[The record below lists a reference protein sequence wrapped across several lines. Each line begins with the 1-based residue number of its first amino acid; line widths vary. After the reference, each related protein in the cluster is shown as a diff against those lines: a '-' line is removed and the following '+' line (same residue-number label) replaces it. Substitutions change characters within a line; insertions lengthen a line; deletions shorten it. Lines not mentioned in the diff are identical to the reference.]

1 MTPVVN
7 RSSKLSG
14 VSLPA
19 LLLLTGLALAA
30 LAASGNTAAVAGT
43 AELPPFTT
51 ADVPPA
57 PNYEDDASWLAR
69 PKEPDQ
75 FAIDIVWI
83 YPTVLYDNSAWL
95 MDISRKDLIAGA
107 QETVATEAHAF
118 SGLANLYAPFYRQ
131 MNLSGFNLP
140 KEQRDALAA
149 YGEEDVRRAL
159 QYYLDHYNNGRPFI
173 VAAHSQGSYVLT
185 QLALDHW
192 GKIGHEDRM
201 IAAYVIGWSITDDDL
216 KANPKITICDQP
228 HQTGC
233 FISYN
238 SVAAGHQ
245 KDAPMI
251 LPGAVVVNPL
261 TWTRDEALAPASLN
275 RGATFFNKD
284 HSSRTLPHFTSAQ
297 IADGGLVVTP
307 KDPSLLE
314 SPFFPGRGLSQLR
327 LFAVLRKHQGERC
340 PTDRGISF
348 QATLE
353 SRSRIRTR

>member
-1 MTPVVN
+1 MSYVVRN
-7 RSSKLSG
+7 RLRLTELSRTAI
-14 VSLPA
+14 LF
-19 LLLLTGLALAA
+19 LTGLMLAG
-30 LAASGNTAAVAGT
+30 LLVSGKTAAVAGT

-69 PKEPDQ
+69 PEDPDQ
-75 FAIDIVWI
+75 FAVDLVWI
-83 YPTVLYDNSAWL
+83 YPTVLYDESAWL
-95 MDISRKDLIAGA
+95 MDITRKDLIAGA

-140 KEQRDALAA
+140 KQQRDALAA
-149 YGEEDVRRAL
+149 YGEEDVRKAL
-159 QYYLDHYNNGRPFI
+159 KYYLDHHNNGRPFI

-185 QLALDHW
+185 QLALHHW
-192 GKIGHEDRM
+192 GRIGHEKRM
-201 IAAYVIGWSITDDDL
+201 IAAYVIGWSITGDDL
-216 KANPKITICDQP
+216 KVNPKITICDEP

-275 RGATFFNKD
+275 RGSTFFNKD
-284 HSSRTLPHFTSAQ
+284 QSSRTLPHFTSAR

-314 SPFFPGRGLSQLR
+314 SPFFPAGVYHSYDYSLFFENIRANAAQRIEAYLS
-327 LFAVLRKHQGERC
+327 ER
-340 PTDRGISF
+340 R
-348 QATLE
+348 
-353 SRSRIRTR
+353 

>member
-1 MTPVVN
+1 MHRFVGK
-7 RSSKLSG
+7 RLQFQRLH
-14 VSLPA
+14 LPA
-19 LLLLTGLALAA
+19 ILLLAGFLFTGLPQWE
-30 LAASGNTAAVAGT
+30 SQTAFAGT

-51 ADVPPA
+51 TDVPPA

-69 PKEPDQ
+69 PKDPDQ
-75 FAIDIVWI
+75 FAVDIVWI
-83 YPTVLYDNSAWL
+83 YPTVLYDESAWL
-95 MDISRKDLIAGA
+95 MDITRKDLIAGA
-107 QETVATEAHAF
+107 EETVATEAHSF
-118 SGLANLYAPFYRQ
+118 SGLANLYAPLYRQ

-159 QYYLDHYNNGRPFI
+159 KYYLDHHNNGRPFI
-173 VAAHSQGSYVLT
+173 IAAHSQGSYVLT

-192 GKIGHEDRM
+192 GKIGLEDRM
-201 IAAYVIGWSITDDDL
+201 IAAYVIGWSITADDL
-216 KANPKITICDQP
+216 KANPKITICDEP

-261 TWTRDEALAPASLN
+261 TWTRDETLAPASLN
-275 RGATFFNKD
+275 RGSTFFNKD
-284 HSSRTLPHFTSAQ
+284 QSSKTLPHFTSAQ

-307 KDPSLLE
+307 KDPSLLA
-314 SPFFPGRGLSQLR
+314 SPFFPAGVYHSYDYSLFFENIRANAAQRIEAYLSR
-327 LFAVLRKHQGERC
+327 PR
-340 PTDRGISF
+340 
-348 QATLE
+348 
-353 SRSRIRTR
+353 

>member
-1 MTPVVN
+1 MSLVVWN
-7 RSSKLSG
+7 RLRLPELSR
-14 VSLPA
+14 PA
-19 LLLLTGLALAA
+19 FLLIAGLVFAA
-30 LAASGNTAAVAGT
+30 LPVSDNTAAVAGT

-57 PNYEDDASWLAR
+57 PDYDKDSSWLAR
-69 PKEPDQ
+69 PDDPDKY
-75 FAIDIVWI
+75 AVDIIWI

-95 MDISRKDLIAGA
+95 MDITRKDLIAGA
-107 QETVATEAHAF
+107 EETVETEAHAF

-140 KEQRDALAA
+140 DEQRDAIVA

-159 QYYLDHYNNGRPFI
+159 KYYLDHYNKGRPFI

-192 GKIGHEDRM
+192 GTIGHEDRM
-201 IAAYVIGWSITDDDL
+201 IAAYAIGWSITDEDL
-216 KANPKITICDQP
+216 KTNPKITICAEAR
-228 HQTGC
+228 HTGC

-251 LPGAVVVNPL
+251 LPGAIVVNPL
-261 TWTRDEALAPASLN
+261 TWTRDDALAPASLN
-275 RGATFFNKD
+275 RGSTFFNKD
-284 HSSRTLPHFTSAQ
+284 DTSKTLPHFTSAQ

-307 KDPSLLE
+307 KDPSLVE
-314 SPFFPGRGLSQLR
+314 SPFFPAGVYHSYDYS
-327 LFAVLRKHQGERC
+327 LFFENIRANAAQ
-340 PTDRGISF
+340 
-348 QATLE
+348 
-353 SRSRIRTR
+353 RIEAYLTKPR